1 MTIPE
6 ITVDE
11 LAERLE
17 GGAVLIDVRE
27 PDEWLE
33 ARVPG
38 VPLVPLQTIPDSL
51 DRFPEGVDIHLI
63 CRSGGRSM
71 AAAEF
76 LNEQGRSCVNVAG
89 GTMAWVESGRA
100 VDSGPGEG

>member
-11 LAERLE
+11 LAERLV

-38 VPLVPLQTIPDSL
+38 VPLIPLQTIPDSL
-51 DRFPEGVDIHLI
+51 DRFPEKITLPY
-63 CRSGGRSM
+63 GRKK
-71 AAAEF
+71 
-76 LNEQGRSCVNVAG
+76 
-89 GTMAWVESGRA
+89 
-100 VDSGPGEG
+100 